1 MARFHNPG
9 GLGNPGRRKAYLKE
23 VLRGIQILGVCE
35 LAVESEAELEK
46 ELRWEH
52 ACEVV
57 MGGYR
62 GRNTGLALI
71 VKMSVDGR
79 HLTKRRDGAQ
89 HGMQILIVDIEIK
102 GYKFRFVLTHAPPQ
116 TDLVLKTEYYTTL
129 AEELEAV
136 EAEDRATAFLGNMAG
151 GGSATYERPYTIW
164 MGDHNMVEHAIDEEV
179 SLTSPKYVELR
190 TALRRVRTILGT
202 EDTFRRLR
210 GAAQA
215 YTHGKKNGRRI
226 DRIESTA
233 GMHKAEG
240 DLALP
245 SVAHIIHVEQE
256 DIAIVTLGKRDT
268 VHRPGHKAV
277 DIMVRFSHTIRE
289 KRP

>member
-1 MARFHNPG
+1 MDIGFRAREPRPFGASPEVVVPRGKKILRDASWKTCVGDLMARFHNPG

-116 TDLVLKTEYYTTL
+116 TDLVLKTEY
-129 AEELEAV
+129 
-136 EAEDRATAFLGNMAG
+136 F
-151 GGSATYERPYTIW
+151 
-164 MGDHNMVEHAIDEEV
+164 
-179 SLTSPKYVELR
+179 
-190 TALRRVRTILGT
+190 
-202 EDTFRRLR
+202 FC
-210 GAAQA
+210 
-215 YTHGKKNGRRI
+215 
-226 DRIESTA
+226 
-233 GMHKAEG
+233 
-240 DLALP
+240 
-245 SVAHIIHVEQE
+245 
-256 DIAIVTLGKRDT
+256 
-268 VHRPGHKAV
+268 
-277 DIMVRFSHTIRE
+277 
-289 KRP
+289 